1 MERCLGAGCSNFL
14 QVATPT
20 STAFSDNGLTPGTT
34 YRYKVRA
41 ADAVP
46 NFSGYSN
53 IATATT
59 ATSDTTPPTVTL
71 TSPVNGVTGVAT
83 GTAVTATFS
92 EPLAPATVNTSTF
105 ELRNASSALVPATI
119 SYNANTATLTPTSP
133 LAGSA
138 TYTATVKGGAADPR
152 VKDVAG
158 NALAANHTWSFT
170 TAAGSQLTGLIGAY
184 SFNEGVGSIAGD
196 ASGNSHTGTVTGAT
210 WTTSGK
216 YGGTLNFDGTND
228 LVTVADSAALDLTT
242 GMTLSAWVHPTALS
256 TWRTVLLKERSGGL
270 VYALYASDQASHPN
284 TYITIGG
291 SEFES
296 TGPTAL
302 PLNVWNNLAATYDG
316 SALRVY
322 INGVQVSSRPVAGS
336 LLSSTGALR
345 IGGNSVWGEYFQ
357 GLIDEVRIYSRVLTA
372 AEIQTDMNTP
382 VGVRLRHRHR
392 PRRAG
397 LRSVSGRIRLS

>member
-1 MERCLGAGCSNFL
+1 M
-14 QVATPT
+14 
-20 STAFSDNGLTPGTT
+20 
-34 YRYKVRA
+34 
-41 ADAVP
+41 
-46 NFSGYSN
+46 
-53 IATATT
+53 
-59 ATSDTTPPTVTL
+59 
-71 TSPVNGVTGVAT
+71 
-83 GTAVTATFS
+83 
-92 EPLAPATVNTSTF
+92 
-105 ELRNASSALVPATI
+105 
-119 SYNANTATLTPTSP
+119 
-133 LAGSA
+133 
-138 TYTATVKGGAADPR
+138 
-152 VKDVAG
+152 KDVAG

-284 TYITIGG
+284 TYINIGG
-291 SEFES
+291 SDFES

-382 VGVRLRHRHR
+382 VGAPPPPDTAPPTDPTNLGATAVGTSQINLTWT
-392 PRRAG
+392 G
-397 LRSVSGRIRLS
+397 STDNVGVSGYRVERCQGAGCTGFAEVATPTGTSHPDMG